1 MAAATRLSKRVNA
14 VGSKVDAT
22 NADLIEL
29 GRAMS
34 EALEATNKR
43 LAALERRLRAGGA

>member
-1 MAAATRLSKRVNA
+1 MAATQRLSRRVNA

-22 NADLIEL
+22 SADLIEL
-29 GRAMS
+29 DRAMI

-43 LAALERRLRAGGA
+43 LEALELRLRPGSS